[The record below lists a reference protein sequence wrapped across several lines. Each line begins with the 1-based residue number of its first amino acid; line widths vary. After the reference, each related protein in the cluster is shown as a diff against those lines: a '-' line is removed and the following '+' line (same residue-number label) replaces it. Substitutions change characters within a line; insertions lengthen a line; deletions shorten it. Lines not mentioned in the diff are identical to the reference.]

1 MTMNRFFSTLALAAL
16 PALAGCI
23 GSAPTGDDP
32 SLSAEQQVE
41 EASFDKKFYDKAWP
55 WCQSNGSYGIY
66 WGAEDLRVGY
76 AKFEVPNEKGAIVMV
91 PGRTEPVEK
100 YCEMA
105 YDLRNSGW
113 SLYITDLR
121 GQGRSD
127 RMADDSQK
135 GYVDSWKNYVEDF
148 DTFVQEV
155 VKTKSHPR
163 MVVMS
168 HSTGGAV
175 VTNYL
180 ADHPAEF
187 DGAVLVSP
195 MHKIN
200 TDPYNETVAYMY
212 ASASCIF
219 GKGEDYAPGAG
230 PYDPNAPFADN
241 DVTHS
246 EERYDMFRWILGQ
259 NPDLAIGGATFRWV
273 REAIEMSR
281 HARSHAH
288 DVVTPTLLLQ
298 AGGDT
303 VVIPSAQNEVCDEAV
318 DCTLVSYDG
327 AYHELLMEKDPIRNQ
342 VMGEIKKFLV
352 KMGK

>member
-1 MTMNRFFSTLALAAL
+1 MTMNRTFSVLAVAAL
-16 PALAGCI
+16 STLAGCI
-23 GSAPTGDDP
+23 GTSPNDDDP

-55 WCQSNGSYGIY
+55 WCQANVEYGFY
-66 WGAEDLRVGY
+66 WGAEDLKVGY
-76 AKFEVPNEKGAIVMV
+76 GKFEVPNEKGAIVMV

-113 SLYITDLR
+113 SLYLTDLR

-127 RMADDSQK
+127 RMLDDADK
-135 GYVDSWKNYVEDF
+135 GYVDSWKNYVEDL

-155 VKTKSHPR
+155 VKTKAHPR
-163 MVVMS
+163 TVVMS

-200 TDPYNETVAYMY
+200 TDPYNETTAYMY
-212 ASASCIF
+212 ASAQCLF
-219 GKGEDYAPGAG
+219 GKGDEYAPGAG
-230 PYDPNAPFADN
+230 PFDPNAPFADN

-246 EERYDMFRWILGQ
+246 EARYAMNRWIIGQ
-259 NPDLAIGGATFRWV
+259 NPDLALGGATFRWV

-281 HARSHAH
+281 SARSHAD
-288 DVVTPTLLLQ
+288 DVVTPILLLQ
-298 AGGDT
+298 ASADT
-303 VVIPSAQNEVCDEAV
+303 VVIPAGQNEVCDDAA
-318 DCTLVSYDG
+318 DCRLVSYAG
-327 AYHELLMEKDPIRNQ
+327 AFHELLMEEDPIRNQ

-352 KMGK
+352 KVEN